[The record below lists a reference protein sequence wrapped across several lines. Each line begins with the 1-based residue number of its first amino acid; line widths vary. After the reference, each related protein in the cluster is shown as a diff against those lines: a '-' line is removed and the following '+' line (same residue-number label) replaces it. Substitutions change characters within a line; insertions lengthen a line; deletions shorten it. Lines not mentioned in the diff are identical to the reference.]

1 MSEFSDPI
9 ETLPTFRTA
18 VENRRKAVIAVLSD
32 GELIASQ
39 WLEQLGEKRARPD
52 QQADAAMI
60 AESWDEQFREAVSL
74 LNIEVDNNNSSIEN
88 FSNEQESAQ
97 NKLKRHY
104 LVDHKSLYFEAVL
117 YERDS
122 KKTLDESREKLQKI
136 RAAISET
143 RAQLRTH
150 GPAARELNKHL
161 KSYLGHDHISLE
173 SVDDGYRICRDRKES
188 QKPLSEGEKTAV
200 AFCYFLTSLAAE
212 GREIK
217 DTIVV
222 LDDPISSLDARAMTH
237 VVSVIRITFKNPA
250 QIFIMTHNLDFMREL
265 KKWLFNKYKKEEADF
280 LFIETGILADGT
292 RTSSITKMPRLIR
305 DYESEYHY
313 LYSLVKSLAEN
324 PDGFE
329 RFAYLMPNAIR
340 KVLDIFLAF
349 KEPGSSGLEPKVD
362 KIILDYSGLDA
373 GRIKAMERLSQLE
386 SHSENIGDVIT
397 FSAYT
402 LVQVSDAAK
411 CLLELI
417 EHVDD
422 KHKAAMDRLC
432 RP

>member
-1 MSEFSDPI
+1 
-9 ETLPTFRTA
+9 
-18 VENRRKAVIAVLSD
+18 
-32 GELIASQ
+32 
-39 WLEQLGEKRARPD
+39 
-52 QQADAAMI
+52 
-60 AESWDEQFREAVSL
+60 
-74 LNIEVDNNNSSIEN
+74 
-88 FSNEQESAQ
+88 
-97 NKLKRHY
+97 
-104 LVDHKSLYFEAVL
+104 
-117 YERDS
+117 
-122 KKTLDESREKLQKI
+122 
-136 RAAISET
+136 
-143 RAQLRTH
+143 
-150 GPAARELNKHL
+150 
-161 KSYLGHDHISLE
+161 
-173 SVDDGYRICRDRKES
+173 
-188 QKPLSEGEKTAV
+188 
-200 AFCYFLTSLAAE
+200 
-212 GREIK
+212 
-217 DTIVV
+217 
-222 LDDPISSLDARAMTH
+222 MTH